1 MGICGECGF
10 LGLAER
16 RKHGRDDLEL
26 VLWGLLVVST
36 AGYVGGYV
44 IAHFVHLFP
53 GLVVRGC
60 GLLGKAFLVI
70 SVLYT
75 IWRLSTEGEVCPK
88 CGHEPL
94 IPPDS
99 PRGEKIR
106 REVGGGK

>member
-1 MGICGECGF
+1 MSTTNPLAGIPTPSGMLDRVFPRPLPQEGICGECGF

-70 SVLYT
+70 
-75 IWRLSTEGEVCPK
+75 I
-88 CGHEPL
+88 
-94 IPPDS
+94 
-99 PRGEKIR
+99 
-106 REVGGGK
+106 GKSSF